1 MVECQATK
9 LEVPTAPLPQTQ
21 SEAIQEIHRKGR
33 YDMMMIFIITGGV
46 VYANLTCYNS
56 NEGRLK
62 KT

>member
-33 YDMMMIFIITGGV
+33 YADDLYYHWWSGICKFNM
-46 VYANLTCYNS
+46 L
-56 NEGRLK
+56 
-62 KT
+62 